1 MECQGNLRPLSC
13 LAYTPGVNR
22 RDRRRLLEW
31 RSDMPGLEDKVALVT
46 GAGGMRGVGRATV
59 MKLAGLG
66 ADIAL
71 TDVHRETEDLPPAE
85 VRTHWGGIDTVTG
98 EVEAAGRRSL
108 PVYCDLSNSAQIE
121 RLVEQVMDH
130 YGRIDI
136 LVNNARAII
145 GRDKVPVTELEQDVW
160 EHFLAINTTAPF
172 LLTKAVGRHMIE
184 GGNGG
189 RIINIASNASK
200 QASAAGAA
208 YSASKFAVL
217 GLTQA
222 SALDL
227 APYGITVN
235 AVCPGPINTDRM
247 SYWER
252 DQAQEQ
258 GITQEEFRSQVVQN
272 SAQSTPLGRIAEPG
286 DVANMVAFLAGDD
299 ASFVTGQAYNVNGGL
314 LFH

>member
-1 MECQGNLRPLSC
+1 M
-13 LAYTPGVNR
+13 A
-22 RDRRRLLEW
+22 
-31 RSDMPGLEDKVALVT
+31 GLEGKVALVT

-85 VRTHWGGIDTVTG
+85 VRTAWRGVDAVSE
-98 EVEAAGRRSL
+98 EVQAEGRRAF
-108 PVYCDLSNSAQIE
+108 PVYCDLGDSGQIE
-121 RLVEQVMDH
+121 RMVEQVVDH

-145 GRDKVPVTELEQDVW
+145 GRDKVSVTELEQEVW
-160 EHFLAINTTAPF
+160 EHFLRINTTAPY
-172 LLTKAVGRHMIE
+172 LLTKEVGRRMIE
-184 GGNGG
+184 AGNGG

-200 QASAAGAA
+200 QASATGAA

-252 DQAQEQ
+252 DQAVER
-258 GITQEEFRSQVVQN
+258 GITQEEFRSQIVQAG
-272 SAQSTPLGRIAEPG
+272 AQASPLGRIAEPQ
-286 DVANMVAFLAGDD
+286 DVANVVAFLASEE

>member
-1 MECQGNLRPLSC
+1 M
-13 LAYTPGVNR
+13 A
-22 RDRRRLLEW
+22 
-31 RSDMPGLEDKVALVT
+31 GLEGKIALVT

-66 ADIAL
+66 ADVAL
-71 TDVHRETEDLPPAE
+71 TDVHREVEDLPPAE
-85 VRTHWGGIDTVTG
+85 VRTEWGGLDTVAE
-98 EVEAAGRRSL
+98 EVAAGGRGSY
-108 PVYCDLSNSAQIE
+108 PVFCDLSDAGQIQ
-121 RLVEQVMDH
+121 RMVDQVMDH

-145 GRDKVPVTELEQDVW
+145 GKDKVPVTDLDQEVW
-160 EHFLAINTTAPF
+160 EHFLAINSTAPF
-172 LLTKAVGRHMIE
+172 LLTKAVGRRMIVA
-184 GGNGG
+184 GNGG

-200 QASAAGAA
+200 QASATGAA

-252 DQAQEQ
+252 DQAVER
-258 GITQEEFRSQVVQN
+258 GITQEEFRSQIVQ
-272 SAQSTPLGRIAEPG
+272 SGTQASPLGRIAEAE
-286 DVANMVAFLAGDD
+286 DIANMVAFLAGDD
-299 ASFVTGQAYNVNGGL
+299 ASFITGQAYNVNGGL

>member
-1 MECQGNLRPLSC
+1 M
-13 LAYTPGVNR
+13 A
-22 RDRRRLLEW
+22 
-31 RSDMPGLEDKVALVT
+31 GLEGKVALVT

-85 VRTHWGGIDTVTG
+85 VRTAWRGIDAVSE
-98 EVEAAGRRSL
+98 EVETVGRRAF
-108 PVYCDLSNSAQIE
+108 PAYCDLGDSAQIE
-121 RLVEQVMDH
+121 RMVEQVMDH

-145 GRDKVPVTELEQDVW
+145 GRDKVSVTELEQEVW
-160 EHFLAINTTAPF
+160 EHFLRINTTAPY
-172 LLTKAVGRHMIE
+172 LLTKEVGRRMIE
-184 GGNGG
+184 AGNGG

-200 QASAAGAA
+200 QASATGAA

-252 DQAQEQ
+252 DQAAER
-258 GITQEEFRSQVVQN
+258 GITQEEFRGQIVQAG
-272 SAQSTPLGRIAEPG
+272 AQASPLGRIAEPQ
-286 DVANMVAFLAGDD
+286 DVANVVAFLSGDE

>member
-1 MECQGNLRPLSC
+1 M
-13 LAYTPGVNR
+13 A
-22 RDRRRLLEW
+22 
-31 RSDMPGLEDKVALVT
+31 GLEGKVALVT

-85 VRTHWGGIDTVTG
+85 VRNSWRGIDAVRE
-98 EVEAAGRRSL
+98 EVEAEGRGAF
-108 PVYCDLSNSAQIE
+108 PVYCDLGDSAQIE
-121 RLVEQVMDH
+121 RMVDQVVGH

-145 GRDKVPVTELEQDVW
+145 GRDKVPVTELEQEVW
-160 EHFLAINTTAPF
+160 EHFLRINTTAPY
-172 LLTKAVGRHMIE
+172 LLTKEVGRRMIE
-184 GGNGG
+184 AGNGG

-200 QASAAGAA
+200 QASATGAA

-252 DQAQEQ
+252 DQAADR
-258 GITQEEFRSQVVQN
+258 GMSQEEFRSQIVQAG
-272 SAQSTPLGRIAEPG
+272 AQASPLGRIAEPQ
-286 DVANMVAFLAGDD
+286 DVANMVAFLASDE

>member
-1 MECQGNLRPLSC
+1 M
-13 LAYTPGVNR
+13 A
-22 RDRRRLLEW
+22 
-31 RSDMPGLEDKVALVT
+31 GLEGKVALVT

-85 VRTHWGGIDTVTG
+85 VRTAWRGIDAVSE
-98 EVEAAGRRSL
+98 EVESMGSRAF
-108 PVYCDLSNSAQIE
+108 PTYCDLGDSAQIG
-121 RLVEQVMDH
+121 RMVGQVMDH

-145 GRDKVPVTELEQDVW
+145 GRDKVSVTELEQEVW
-160 EHFLAINTTAPF
+160 EHFLRINATAPY
-172 LLTKAVGRHMIE
+172 LLTKEVGRRMIE
-184 GGNGG
+184 AGNGG

-200 QASAAGAA
+200 QASATGAA

-252 DQAQEQ
+252 DQAAER
-258 GITQEEFRSQVVQN
+258 GVTQEEFRSQIVQAG
-272 SAQSTPLGRIAEPG
+272 AQASPLGRIAEPQ
-286 DVANMVAFLAGDD
+286 DVANVVAFLASDE

>member
-1 MECQGNLRPLSC
+1 M
-13 LAYTPGVNR
+13 A
-22 RDRRRLLEW
+22 
-31 RSDMPGLEDKVALVT
+31 GLEGKVALVT

-59 MKLAGLG
+59 VKLAGLG
-66 ADIAL
+66 ADLAL
-71 TDVHRETEDLPPAE
+71 SDVHRETEDLPPAE
-85 VRTHWGGIDTVTG
+85 VRTSWRGIDAVCE
-98 EVEAAGRRSL
+98 EVEAEGRGAF
-108 PVYCDLSNSAQIE
+108 PVYCDLGDSSQIE
-121 RLVEQVMDH
+121 RMVDQVMGH

-145 GRDKVPVTELEQDVW
+145 GRDKVPVTELEQEVW
-160 EHFLAINTTAPF
+160 EHFLRINTTAPY
-172 LLTKAVGRHMIE
+172 LLTKEVGRRMIE
-184 GGNGG
+184 AGNGG

-200 QASAAGAA
+200 QASATGAA

-252 DQAQEQ
+252 DQAAER
-258 GITQEEFRSQVVQN
+258 GISQEEFRGQIVQAG
-272 SAQSTPLGRIAEPG
+272 AQASPLGRIAEPQ
-286 DVANMVAFLAGDD
+286 DVANMVAFLASDE

>member
-1 MECQGNLRPLSC
+1 M
-13 LAYTPGVNR
+13 A
-22 RDRRRLLEW
+22 
-31 RSDMPGLEDKVALVT
+31 GLEGKVALVT

-59 MKLAGLG
+59 MKLAGMG

-85 VRTHWGGIDTVTG
+85 VRNSWRGIDAVRE
-98 EVEAAGRRSL
+98 EVEAEGRGAF
-108 PVYCDLSNSAQIE
+108 PVYCDLGDSAQIE
-121 RLVEQVMDH
+121 RMVDQVMDH

-145 GRDKVPVTELEQDVW
+145 GRDKVPVTELEQEVW
-160 EHFLAINTTAPF
+160 EHFLRINTTAPY
-172 LLTKAVGRHMIE
+172 LLTKEVGRRMIE
-184 GGNGG
+184 AGNGG

-200 QASAAGAA
+200 QASATGAA

-252 DQAQEQ
+252 DQAADR
-258 GITQEEFRSQVVQN
+258 GISQEEFRSQIVQAGTQA
-272 SAQSTPLGRIAEPG
+272 SPLGRIAEPQ
-286 DVANMVAFLAGDD
+286 DVANVVAFLASDE

>member
-1 MECQGNLRPLSC
+1 M
-13 LAYTPGVNR
+13 A
-22 RDRRRLLEW
+22 
-31 RSDMPGLEDKVALVT
+31 GLERKVALVT

-85 VRTHWGGIDTVTG
+85 VRNSWRGIDAVRE
-98 EVEAAGRRSL
+98 EVEAEGRGAF
-108 PVYCDLSNSAQIE
+108 PVYCDLGDSAQIE
-121 RLVEQVMDH
+121 RMVDQVMDH

-145 GRDKVPVTELEQDVW
+145 GRDKVPVTELEQEVW
-160 EHFLAINTTAPF
+160 EHFLRINTTAPY
-172 LLTKAVGRHMIE
+172 LLTKEVGRRMIE
-184 GGNGG
+184 VGNGG

-200 QASAAGAA
+200 QASATGAA

-222 SALDL
+222 SAMDL

-252 DQAQEQ
+252 DQAADR
-258 GITQEEFRSQVVQN
+258 GISQEEFRSQIVQAG
-272 SAQSTPLGRIAEPG
+272 AQASPLGRIAEPQ
-286 DVANMVAFLAGDD
+286 DVANVVAFLASDE

>member
-1 MECQGNLRPLSC
+1 M
-13 LAYTPGVNR
+13 A
-22 RDRRRLLEW
+22 
-31 RSDMPGLEDKVALVT
+31 GLEGKVALVT

-59 MKLAGLG
+59 MKLAGSG

-71 TDVHRETEDLPPAE
+71 SDVHRETEDLPPAE
-85 VRTHWGGIDTVTG
+85 VRNSWRGIDAVSE
-98 EVEAAGRRSL
+98 EVAAEGRQAF
-108 PVYCDLSNSAQIE
+108 PVYCDLGDSAQIE
-121 RLVEQVMDH
+121 RMVEQVIDH

-145 GRDKVPVTELEQDVW
+145 GRDKVSVTELEQEVW
-160 EHFLAINTTAPF
+160 EHFLRINTTAPY
-172 LLTKAVGRHMIE
+172 LLTKEVGRRMIE
-184 GGNGG
+184 AGNGG

-200 QASAAGAA
+200 QASATGAA

-252 DQAQEQ
+252 DQASER
-258 GITQEEFRSQVVQN
+258 GITQEEFRGQIVQAG
-272 SAQSTPLGRIAEPG
+272 AQASPLGRIAEPQ
-286 DVANMVAFLAGDD
+286 DVANMVAFLASDE

>member
-1 MECQGNLRPLSC
+1 M
-13 LAYTPGVNR
+13 A
-22 RDRRRLLEW
+22 
-31 RSDMPGLEDKVALVT
+31 GLEGKVALVT

-59 MKLAGLG
+59 VKLAGLG
-66 ADIAL
+66 ADLAL
-71 TDVHRETEDLPPAE
+71 SDVHRETEDLPPAE
-85 VRTHWGGIDTVTG
+85 VRTSWRGIDAVCE
-98 EVEAAGRRSL
+98 EVEAEGRGAF
-108 PVYCDLSNSAQIE
+108 PVYCDLGDSSQIE
-121 RLVEQVMDH
+121 RMVDQVMGH

-145 GRDKVPVTELEQDVW
+145 GRDKVPVTELEQEVW
-160 EHFLAINTTAPF
+160 EHFLRINTTAPY
-172 LLTKAVGRHMIE
+172 LLTKEVGRRMIE
-184 GGNGG
+184 AGNGG

-200 QASAAGAA
+200 QASATGAA

-252 DQAQEQ
+252 DQAAER
-258 GITQEEFRSQVVQN
+258 GISQEEFRGQIVQAG
-272 SAQSTPLGRIAEPG
+272 AQASPLGRIAEPQ
-286 DVANMVAFLAGDD
+286 DVANMVAFLASAE